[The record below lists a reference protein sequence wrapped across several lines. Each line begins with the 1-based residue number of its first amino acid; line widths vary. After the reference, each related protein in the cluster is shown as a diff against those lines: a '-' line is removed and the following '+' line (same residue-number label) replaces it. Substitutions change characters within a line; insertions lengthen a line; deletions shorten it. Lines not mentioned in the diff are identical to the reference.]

1 MKASKWLSNKQP
13 CYKKKPQKNQ
23 LQLLNS
29 ELKKKKT
36 IKFEP
41 QFTKP
46 ENHLITIYSVVWH

>member
-13 CYKKKPQKNQ
+13 CYKKKTKKQ

-29 ELKKKKT
+29 ELKKQKT
-36 IKFEP
+36 IKYEP

-46 ENHLITIYSVVWH
+46 ENHLIIIYSVVWH